1 MQLQRHQ
8 TVEPAAKT
16 DNTGLIALSC
26 LPVMVIAVAMLAVG
40 GVGVAFLIPAITCGA
55 MIGTL
60 TFVTVRDK
68 PR

>member
-1 MQLQRHQ
+1 MEMQRHQ
-8 TVEPAAKT
+8 TLKPAAKT
-16 DNTGLIALSC
+16 DNGGLILLSC
-26 LPVMVIAVAMLAVG
+26 LPVMVIAVVMLAVG
-40 GVGVAFLIPAITCGA
+40 GVGVAFLIPAVTCGA